1 MAAVH
6 VEHEDVAVWEQGQ
19 GGSVGSMQLGGCKS
33 WLQVVEGMGG
43 LGLLCV
49 GVVGN
54 LSERAGDEA

>member
-43 LGLLCV
+43 SDCFVLV
-49 GVVGN
+49 W
-54 LSERAGDEA
+54 